1 MTRTLKV
8 GNEWHHKPKIIKVN
22 KGDMIIVGSC
32 LLSKIKLDGGK
43 SIIKTADDNYWL
55 IELDPF
61 ILQLDCEDDTFY
73 YAFIRSVAFSYDGFL
88 FTHAY
93 INPAALK
100 YQEAELISTLFQ
112 ITEE

>member
-22 KGDMIIVGSC
+22 KGDMIISGSY
-32 LLSKIKLDGGK
+32 LLSRIKLNGGK

-61 ILQLDCEDDTFY
+61 ILRLDDIFY
-73 YAFIRSVAFSYDGFL
+73 YAFIKSVAFSYDGFL

-100 YQEAELISTLFQ
+100 CQEAELLSTLFQ
-112 ITEE
+112 ILEE